1 MILVYVS
8 ARRLVNA
15 VADATR
21 TMGRGGG
28 VAIMYRQHLKCSTLP
43 MEAWPSL
50 EVISVPLIATS
61 GPFVII
67 NIYRPGSSLIFEE
80 LTNVVEML
88 VVYSCPV
95 MVGGDVNLRAQE
107 DNDTDTRR
115 FINIL
120 SSFNMIHHVH
130 SLWRSDDM
138 ITIFSC
144 VRLVLLL
151 IFYCLLSF

>member
-1 MILVYVS
+1 MIRVYVS

-15 VADATR
+15 VADTAR
-21 TMGRGGG
+21 TTGRGGG
-28 VAIMYRQHLKCSTLP
+28 VAIIYRQHLKCSTLP
-43 MEAWPSL
+43 MLTCRSL
-50 EVISVPLIATS
+50 EVTCVSLIATS

-67 NIYRPGSSLIFEE
+67 NIYRPGSEKPSSLIFEE
-80 LTNVVEML
+80 LTNAVEML

-95 MVGGDVNLRAQE
+95 MVGGDFNLRAQE

-130 SLWRSDDM
+130 SL
-138 ITIFSC
+138 
-144 VRLVLLL
+144 
-151 IFYCLLSF
+151 

>member
-1 MILVYVS
+1 MICVYVS

-15 VADATR
+15 VADAAGT
-21 TMGRGGG
+21 TGRGGG
-28 VAIMYRQHLKCSTLP
+28 VAIIYRQHLKCSTLP
-43 MEAWPSL
+43 MLTCPSL
-50 EVISVPLIATS
+50 EVICVSLIATS

-67 NIYRPGSSLIFEE
+67 NIYRPGSEKPSSLIFEE

-130 SLWRSDDM
+130 NL
-138 ITIFSC
+138 
-144 VRLVLLL
+144 
-151 IFYCLLSF
+151 